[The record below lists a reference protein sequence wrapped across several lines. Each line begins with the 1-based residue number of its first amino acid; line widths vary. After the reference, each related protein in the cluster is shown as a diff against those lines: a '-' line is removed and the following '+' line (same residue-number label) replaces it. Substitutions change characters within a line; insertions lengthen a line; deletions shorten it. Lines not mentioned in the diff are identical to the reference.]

1 MKIAVPYADGQIFG
15 HFGQTQ
21 TFKIYE
27 TDGSQVVSTQTLAA
41 DGYAHCAL
49 ANLLAKENVD
59 ALICGGIGGGALA
72 KLNAAG
78 IKFYAGVS
86 GDADAA
92 VAALLAGEEIGAT
105 GPTCGGHSHD
115 HAHGGG
121 CGCGGHG
128 HEHSHGGGCGCGGH

>member
-1 MKIAVPYADGQIFG
+1 MKIAVPFDNGQIFG

-105 GPTCGGHSHD
+105 GPTCGGHDHGHSH
-115 HAHGGG
+115 GG

-128 HEHSHGGGCGCGGH
+128 HDHSHGGCGCGGH

>member
-1 MKIAVPYADGQIFG
+1 MKIAVPFDNGQIFG

-92 VAALLAGEEIGAT
+92 VAALLAGE
-105 GPTCGGHSHD
+105 
-115 HAHGGG
+115 
-121 CGCGGHG
+121 
-128 HEHSHGGGCGCGGH
+128 